1 MNKSLNA
8 VWNPRYIEY
17 CRIHEILP
25 GTETNNTKFM
35 LWIQDRW
42 REWVK
47 LNHSDCNHLT
57 EQDHKDFDVW
67 LKSYQPNLIIKE
79 GS

>member
-1 MNKSLNA
+1 MSMLQDT

-17 CRIHEILP
+17 CRVHEILP
-25 GTETNNTKFM
+25 GTETTNTGFM

-42 REWVK
+42 REWAK
-47 LNHSDCNHLT
+47 LNHRDRNHLT

-67 LKSYQPNLIIKE
+67 LKSYPSFLINKE
-79 GS
+79 ES